1 MRILKALIVLCVV
14 VAGVSFAWLNAQP
27 VPFNYYVGTVETRLA
42 LLLVGFLAGGWVLG
56 VLSMVRS
63 VISLRRRL
71 ARADHELKLSRR
83 EVGNLRNLPLRDGD

>member
-1 MRILKALIVLCVV
+1 VRILKALIVLCVV

>member
-1 MRILKALIVLCVV
+1 VRILKALIVLFVV

-27 VPFNYYVGTVETRLA
+27 VPFNYYVGHVETRLA
-42 LLLVGFLAGGWVLG
+42 LLLVGFLVGGWVLG